1 MDKVIICNESA
12 PYFKAEPIVR
22 STDPVGFQTWANK
35 MVQCKYIAYLA
46 DGTHL
51 DVQMFIDMNDT
62 FDNGAYTNFLLNRYN
77 EL

>member
-1 MDKVIICNESA
+1 MAELVICNESA

-22 STDPVGFQTWANK
+22 STDPIGFQTWAAK
-35 MVQCKYIAYLA
+35 MEQCKYIAYLD
-46 DGTHL
+46 DGTII
-51 DVQMFIDMNDT
+51 DVQMFIDMNDV